1 MASRILTPAFPL
13 QQTMAYKKS
22 HYKSKKQYAKPKRSE
37 YAKARKQMDGSR
49 FVIMG
54 NLQMEINVDSGQT
67 VGPVKPVSALYNLM
81 QSEMFKQVCDMYD
94 EFRIKSMK
102 VKIMP
107 MQTTNLPSGQLVV
120 NTAWDRNGM
129 YKKTYFSTAG

>member
-13 QQTMAYKKS
+13 QQIMAYKKS

-54 NLQMEINVDSGQT
+54 NL
-67 VGPVKPVSALYNLM
+67 
-81 QSEMFKQVCDMYD
+81 
-94 EFRIKSMK
+94 
-102 VKIMP
+102 
-107 MQTTNLPSGQLVV
+107 
-120 NTAWDRNGM
+120 
-129 YKKTYFSTAG
+129 